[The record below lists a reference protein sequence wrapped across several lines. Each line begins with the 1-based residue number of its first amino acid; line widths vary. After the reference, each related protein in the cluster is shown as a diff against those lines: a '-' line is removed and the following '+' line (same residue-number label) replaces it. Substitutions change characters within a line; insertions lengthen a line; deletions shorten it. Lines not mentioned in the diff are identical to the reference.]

1 MGKNKKGVELPVNL
15 IIILVIGLFVFGAA
29 YFGFIKPSQEG
40 SSIFG
45 KQMDSFKDQKFSLM
59 DNLDSLTDK
68 EVKDLGD
75 KSPKAMIKS
84 TINSIENSIARGD
97 CNVAKDIAILDSWE
111 EFFCLNK
118 IVMIYLHKSLVHLS
132 HLQTLE

>member
-84 TINSIENSIARGD
+84 TINSI
-97 CNVAKDIAILDSWE
+97 
-111 EFFCLNK
+111 
-118 IVMIYLHKSLVHLS
+118 
-132 HLQTLE
+132 